1 MAINEK
7 SLKIEIE
14 VTERRVGDLLI
25 DALEDGSIY
34 WMTKFTRQGT
44 ATVGTDTTYWSWP
57 FQEDCSLLI
66 YEETT
71 TRSLVLDRAAIERGL
86 KLFPT
91 RCPEQFGRWLAEQDD
106 GVTGDLFL
114 QLCLFGEIVYG

>member
-1 MAINEK
+1 MTDEK
-7 SLKIEIE
+7 TMKIEIE
-14 VTERRVGDLLI
+14 ITERRVGDLLI
-25 DALEDGSIY
+25 GALEGGSYHWIASFKRYSSRTRTSIDY
-34 WMTKFTRQGT
+34 W
-44 ATVGTDTTYWSWP
+44 VWP
-57 FQEDCSLLI
+57 FKEGCSLLI
-66 YEETT
+66 HGREYPSDDPLT
-71 TRSLVLDRAAIERGL
+71 LDRAAIERGL